1 MHNRPYDVPP
11 LNLLEGFE
19 AAARTLSFTRAASEL
34 FLTQSAVSRQIKT
47 LEAWMG
53 VALFERHT
61 RALSLT
67 PAGLALQRTVDE
79 VLRQVHDSARRI
91 RQPAQGR
98 TFTVTTTPTFA
109 SLWLIPRLGA
119 YTTAH
124 SRVDVRI
131 SASNELV
138 DLDRTGIELAI
149 RYGGPSTAAQ
159 GRRLFGEEVLPVCAP
174 ALMHDASRPLRTP
187 EDLRHH
193 TLLHFDDGLRG
204 APALNWATWLQAVG
218 LPNLEAAGALHFSH
232 YEQVVLAAINGQ
244 GVALGRNPLLRRTIR
259 EGRLCVPFGARTVAA
274 RAYYVVQGQAAAGN
288 EDVARFV
295 DWLVAEADTEGARTG
310 KRAKHQG

>member
-19 AAARTLSFTRAASEL
+19 AAARTLSFTRAAAEL

-67 PAGLALQRTVDE
+67 PAGVALQRTVSE
-79 VLRQVHDSARRI
+79 VLQQVHDTAKRI
-91 RQPAQGR
+91 RQPVHAR

-119 YTTAH
+119 YTQAH
-124 SRVDVRI
+124 AKVDVRI
-131 SASNELV
+131 SASNDVV
-138 DLDRTGIELAI
+138 DLDRAGIELAI
-149 RYGGPSTAAQ
+149 RYGGPSIGSH
-159 GRRLFGEEVLPVCAP
+159 GRRLFDEEVLPVCAP
-174 ALMHDASRPLRTP
+174 VLMHDAKRPLTRP

-193 TLLHFDDGLRG
+193 TLLHFDDARNGT
-204 APALNWATWLQAVG
+204 PALNWATWLQAFG
-218 LPNLEAAGALHFSH
+218 LSNLESAGALHFSH
-232 YEQVVLAAINGQ
+232 YDQLVLAAINGQ
-244 GVALGRNPLLRRTIR
+244 GVALGRTPLLRRTIR
-259 EGRLCVPFGARTVAA
+259 EGRLCVPFGTRTVAA
-274 RAYYVVQGQAAAGN
+274 RAYYVVLGRAATAN
-288 EDVARFV
+288 EDVAPFV
-295 DWLVAEADTEGARTG
+295 DWLVAEAKSEGSDARKGAR
-310 KRAKHQG
+310 